1 MQIEQRKR
9 ELLEVETTEAAAHHF
24 LNFFFFLSFSR
35 EFRHTSCVIWGSRLL
50 TLLLRTRTCTYTYKY
65 MFMHPDSTA
74 LPINWR
80 YCRLLTRHFVHFV
93 TRKDFP
99 DEYVCRNFKS
109 KEIFPFFGCFIFQG
123 WRVDGYHLFKKDGP
137 IWIFSAST
145 RLETFW
151 ACNAQK
157 GKQNSR
163 TICSFPT
170 CQPKE
175 NRRTIVRRERENFRV
190 KVSCYYERYPPKQ
203 VKEEDTSDD
212 GHFCRC
218 FVRWGNI
225 RPPNDCAHSISK
237 IPAVMGQHFRSIG
250 QEMS

>member
-65 MFMHPDSTA
+65 MFMHPDCTA

-109 KEIFPFFGCFIFQG
+109 KEIFPFLDVLFFRGGELTGIICLKKTGRFEFLALLPVWKRFGL
-123 WRVDGYHLFKKDGP
+123 VTHK
-137 IWIFSAST
+137 
-145 RLETFW
+145 
-151 ACNAQK
+151 
-157 GKQNSR
+157 
-163 TICSFPT
+163 
-170 CQPKE
+170 KE
-175 NRRTIVRRERENFRV
+175 NKIVEPFV
-190 KVSCYYERYPPKQ
+190 
-203 VKEEDTSDD
+203 
-212 GHFCRC
+212 HFQL
-218 FVRWGNI
+218 
-225 RPPNDCAHSISK
+225 ASQKK
-237 IPAVMGQHFRSIG
+237 IGGR
-250 QEMS
+250 